1 MIHYTPPQAGDVS
14 RAGPISLDHLMF
26 LGATRKSPDFFFFWN
41 HVTPLKKPSG
51 RKKVRT

>member
-26 LGATRKSPDFFFFWN
+26 PGADLKSPDFFFFESCN
-41 HVTPLKKPSG
+41 PFKKT
-51 RKKVRT
+51 RWVKKVRT